1 MRFRSTR
8 GRSPETD
15 LAGALTRGLAPDGGL
30 YHPVRLPPFPAGFL
44 AELRASDPTPAD
56 TGAAV
61 LGHLLS
67 GPGGLDR
74 TRVEAAV
81 QEALDFPIPLVPL
94 SMGAGAGA
102 GAVPAGGPALPI
114 HVLELFHGPTLAFKD
129 VGARVMA
136 RLVGLV
142 ASGVGGSGPEG
153 SGSGDRRTDRDGS
166 LTILTATSGD
176 TGGAVASAFHGVPG
190 TRVVVLFPL
199 GQVSPRQEA
208 QFSTLGGNTQ
218 AVGVHGT
225 FDDCQRMVKEAFR
238 DDDLR
243 TRHRLTSANS
253 INVGR
258 LLPQIAYHVHAWLQ
272 LPPSSDPVMVS
283 VPSGNFGNLTAG
295 LMAKRMGLPVTRF
308 VAATNRNDV
317 VPRFLRGGA
326 YEPGASHRTLSS
338 AMDVGDPS
346 NFERIVALYSGRALG
361 SPGPEDVAGDVEGT
375 SAQPAPGPE
384 AAREALGRDVTASGW
399 SDQETQGAI
408 RRIHGTA
415 GMVVDPHTAVGILA
429 LEEAL
434 AHLPGAQGI
443 VLATAHPAKFAEVV
457 EPLLE
462 GSIPIPRA
470 LADRIDAP
478 RQVTEVAPSLTAL
491 RKVLAAGS

>member
-30 YHPVRLPPFPAGFL
+30 YHPVYLPPFPAGFL
-44 AELRASDPTPAD
+44 TRLRASEPTPAD

-74 TRVEAAV
+74 DRVEAAV
-81 QEALDFPIPLVPL
+81 REALDFPIPLVPL
-94 SMGAGAGA
+94 PVGTGS
-102 GAVPAGGPALPI
+102 VPSGEATGPI

-136 RLVGLV
+136 RLVSLL
-142 ASGVGGSGPEG
+142 ASGEATGGMTGA
-153 SGSGDRRTDRDGS
+153 GDVRAGETDTP

-208 QFSTLGGNTQ
+208 QFSTLGGNTR
-218 AVGVHGT
+218 ALGVHGT

-238 DDDLR
+238 DEGLR
-243 TRHRLTSANS
+243 DQYRLTSANS

-258 LLPQIAYHVHAWLQ
+258 LLPQIVYHVHAWLQ
-272 LPPSSDPVMVS
+272 LPPSDAPVVMS

-317 VPRFLRGGA
+317 VPRYLQGA
-326 YEPGASHRTLSS
+326 PYEPGASHRTVSS

-346 NFERIVALYSGRALG
+346 NFERIVALYRDPSTDVPGAE
-361 SPGPEDVAGDVEGT
+361 GPERRA
-375 SAQPAPGPE
+375 APE
-384 AAREALGRDVTASGW
+384 AARGALGRDVVASAW
-399 SDQETQGAI
+399 SDDETRRAI
-408 RRIHGTA
+408 RRIHDSA
-415 GMVVDPHTAVGILA
+415 RMVVDPHTAVGIVA

-434 AHLPGAQGI
+434 AHLPGARGI

-457 EPLLE
+457 EPILDRT
-462 GSIPIPRA
+462 IPIPPA
-470 LADRIDAP
+470 LATRMEAP
-478 RQVTEVAPSLTAL
+478 RLVTPVAPTLEAL
-491 RKVLAAGS
+491 RRTL